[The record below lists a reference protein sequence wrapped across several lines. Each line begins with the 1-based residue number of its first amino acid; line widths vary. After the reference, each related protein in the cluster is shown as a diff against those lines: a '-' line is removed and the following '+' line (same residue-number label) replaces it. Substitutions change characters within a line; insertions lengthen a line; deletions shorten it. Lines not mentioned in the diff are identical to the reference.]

1 MASRRKGGI
10 VLMAFG
16 AALLL
21 GALSLFAWSR
31 WDEARASASV
41 AEVMEQLKP
50 QVGSVEAE
58 KDDPLPRVLVG
69 ENYYIGYLDV
79 PVLGLEL
86 PVMTTWSYDQLR
98 VAPCRYYGSVESGDL
113 VIAGYGYPSHF
124 SRLVELHAGDDVRF
138 VGMDGT
144 EYAFV
149 VAEVGTLPD
158 TAVDE
163 LTAGECALTLFT
175 CSDGGTSSVF
185 VRCDG
190 A

>member
-1 MASRRKGGI
+1 
-10 VLMAFG
+10 MAFG

-31 WDEARASASV
+31 WDESRAGASV

-50 QVGSVEAE
+50 QVGSVETE

-79 PVLGLEL
+79 PALGLEL

-98 VAPCRYYGSVESGDL
+98 VTPCRYYGSVESGDL
-113 VIAGYGYPSHF
+113 VIAGSGYPSHF

-138 VGMDGT
+138 VGMDGA
-144 EYAFV
+144 EYDYA

-163 LTAGECALTLFT
+163 LTAGECPLTLFT
-175 CSDGGTSSVF
+175 CSDGGTSSVV
-185 VRCDG
+185 VRCDE